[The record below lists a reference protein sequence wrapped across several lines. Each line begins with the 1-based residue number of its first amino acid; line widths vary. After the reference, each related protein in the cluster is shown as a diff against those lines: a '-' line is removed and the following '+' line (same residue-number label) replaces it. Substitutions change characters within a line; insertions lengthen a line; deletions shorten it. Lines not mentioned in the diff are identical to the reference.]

1 MKPIEDQ
8 NPFLRTTTEKVEF
21 RQQEA
26 HARATDNLP
35 SEAGAGRT
43 TDTAVSSPPQAVV
56 SRRQFLQ
63 AGATVTLGMA
73 AFGPPAGNIA
83 SAAAA
88 HGAGVPDMRLGS
100 RELVVQPVL
109 MYSIPQRQ
117 PARSWRAWTG
127 LQTEEAAQKEVER
140 IGRELKELSGAADF
154 PMRVLPVAKV
164 TKAPEAAALK
174 DVPFDALVLYAA
186 GAWLDEINTLAGL
199 GKWVIVFVRYR
210 SGPYYYWHEGIHDRF
225 LRAHTDAFKQPNVGV
240 DDVVVDDKQEILWRL
255 QALYGLKN
263 VIGRRVVCVGGP
275 GGWECPKAP
284 ALARERFG
292 LDLVTVP
299 IPEINAMVEAGR
311 KDQAVMAR
319 CQQEAKT
326 YLSARGVKLRTTEH
340 AVTEAFLLNK
350 LYGDLMARS
359 DAFAIASAGCMNSYA
374 GIMPCLTHTLIND
387 AGRIAYC
394 EGEFVNIPAGILLHY
409 ISGKPTYFCNP
420 TFPAKGRML
429 FAHCTAPRR
438 MDGKTL
444 EPVEIVTHYE
454 SDHGAATH
462 VRFRKGQFLTVI
474 KPDFEAKN
482 WLAFTGKIVDT
493 PFLDTCRAQIELAL
507 DADTQDVVRNL
518 RGFHCQLAYGN
529 YVREVVYAARKVGIN
544 VQTLPKAQA

>member
-1 MKPIEDQ
+1 MNVTDKLVT
-8 NPFLRTTTEKVEF
+8 NATE
-21 RQQEA
+21 A
-26 HARATDNLP
+26 
-35 SEAGAGRT
+35 RT
-43 TDTAVSSPPQAVV
+43 TDTSTPRSVV

-63 AGATVTLGMA
+63 AGATVTFGVT
-73 AFGPPAGNIA
+73 AFGLPGASIA
-83 SAAAA
+83 SAG
-88 HGAGVPDMRLGS
+88 GATHETTVPNMRLGA

-127 LQTEEAAQKEVER
+127 LQSEEAVKKEVER
-140 IGRELKELSGAADF
+140 IGQELKELSRTAGF
-154 PMRVLPVAKV
+154 PMRVLPVARV
-164 TKAPEAAALK
+164 SRAPEAAALK
-174 DVPFDALVLYAA
+174 EVPFDAMVLYAA

-225 LRAHTDAFKQPNVGV
+225 LRAHTDQFQQPSVGV
-240 DDVVVDDKQEILWRL
+240 DDVVVDDNQEILWRL

-275 GGWECPKAP
+275 SGWECPKAP
-284 ALARERFG
+284 ALARERFQ

-311 KDQAVMAR
+311 KDEQVMAR
-319 CQQEAKT
+319 CRQEARA
-326 YLSARGVKLRTTEH
+326 YLAGRGVKLRTTEQ
-340 AVTEAFLLNK
+340 AVAEAFLLNK
-350 LYGDLMARS
+350 LYGDLMAR
-359 DAFAIASAGCMNSYA
+359 FETCAITSAGCMNSYA

-387 AGRIAYC
+387 AGRMAYC
-394 EGEFVNIPAGILLHY
+394 EGDFVNIPSGILLHY

-438 MDGKTL
+438 MNGKTL

-462 VRFRKGQFLTVI
+462 VHFRKGQLLTVM
-474 KPDFEAKN
+474 KPDFEARN
-482 WLAFTGKIVDT
+482 WLALTGKIIDT

-507 DADTQDVVRNL
+507 DADTQEVVRNL
-518 RGFHCQLAYGN
+518 RGFHCMLAYGD
-529 YVREVVYAARKVGIN
+529 YVREVGYAARKVGIN
-544 VQTLPKAQA
+544 VQTLPKARA